1 MHRLACLILAFA
13 VWTCLPLISPA
24 ASNDLA
30 VVIAAQSPV
39 ERLSP
44 EAIRLIFNRKSLVDG
59 NGNRWIP
66 VNLPPADAARRAFSQ
81 ALFGAL
87 PEDMEE
93 YWNIEYFHGI
103 TPPEVLASEEAVLR
117 FVSATAGAIGYVHS
131 SRADNRVKIL
141 ALIPQSPLGKA
152 R

>member
-1 MHRLACLILAFA
+1 MRGLTCLSLAFA
-13 VWTCLPLISPA
+13 LLTCPPLISSA
-24 ASNDLA
+24 ASDDLA

-39 ERLSP
+39 DRLSP
-44 EAIRLIFNRKSLVDG
+44 GAIRLIFNRKSLLDG

-66 VNLPPADAARRAFSQ
+66 VNLPPADPARRAFSQ
-81 ALFGAL
+81 ALFGAM
-87 PEDMEE
+87 PEEMEE

-117 FVSATAGAIGYVHS
+117 FVSATAGAIGYVHA

-141 ALIPQSPLGKA
+141 AHVSQPLPSKA